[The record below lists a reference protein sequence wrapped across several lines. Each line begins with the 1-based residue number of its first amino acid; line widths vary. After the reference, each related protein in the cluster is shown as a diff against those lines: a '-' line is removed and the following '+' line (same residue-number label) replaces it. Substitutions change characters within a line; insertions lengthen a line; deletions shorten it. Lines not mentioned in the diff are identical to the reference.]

1 MKILKRLLLIH
12 WHYFTHEIIEFDKL
26 NFLTGKNASGKS
38 TIIDAMQLILLG
50 DSSGGF
56 FNKAASGRGNRTLI
70 GYLMGELGDDED
82 AGFRYIRQNKKFASY
97 IALEFY
103 DEDKKR
109 FFTVGCCFDV
119 YSENDYSRLF
129 FIYNGELHPQGF
141 MENRTPLDILGLR
154 TFLKEQYSGHF
165 ETTNV
170 GRDFRTKLY
179 GRLGGLR
186 ERFAGLLKKA
196 VSFNPNVDIQEFISD
211 FVCDNQEVVDVS
223 HMQENIRSYKRLE
236 HEASILHEKI
246 DILEQIVETYEKYKN
261 AYSSEMLYAFLV
273 VRAKTDMTKES
284 LSSSKEECIQL
295 KNLLDALHLKIVNFE
310 ENHREI
316 QAQREEL
323 LVEYKSDKAV
333 QTKEKIESQLREKEQ
348 RIRTLTDEY
357 EKGKSV
363 LLTCISSWKN
373 HVGSLLQKVNSLQ
386 DNSLDAVIH
395 SLVIDISQEGQNLL
409 DQLKIF
415 DILTAETIN
424 EIGGIGLSS
433 VAEFADN
440 LRTRAIELNLKISD
454 EKSRLS
460 KQRGE
465 LTDEL
470 KHLESGFYSFP
481 QDVIDLKEAVSSRL
495 RVIAHN
501 PVNVRIVAE
510 VAEIRS
516 DRWRNVIEG
525 YLNTQKYYIIVPHE
539 YFREAISVFDTIKKS
554 KSIYGTGIIDIEKLR
569 KLNPVANA
577 GSLAEEITT
586 NDVDAGIFLDYSL
599 GRVQKCDNVRQL
611 RNHQTA
617 ITDEGMLYQ
626 NFVVSAMNPKRWS
639 KPAIGQGAIL
649 QRIDAVKVDLEQV
662 GIQLVACSVLN
673 EGLNSV
679 RNTKLLSSAEIE
691 RIVTTASEFFE
702 VSDLESALSSLKVS
716 LDALDMAESESLKAR
731 IDELQSELEKLKH
744 EMDNDRE
751 KRGEV
756 KKQLQHLAE
765 ESIPK
770 LEIELENLEN
780 EISFAHDSKWID
792 EIGMLRY
799 TRELNLRGSASKIFD
814 AFPREQSRM
823 RNNKDNAWENL
834 KVLRQSYNDRYKMG
848 LDINAST
855 NDIYDNAWLELNDN
869 KLPEYQTRI
878 SNAKS
883 KAFEQFQE
891 DFISRLQNNINNAK
905 RQIKELNKALEGAKF
920 GEDTYQFKVLPRP
933 DYRRFHDMIVDEM
946 ITQGGYNLL
955 SLQFY
960 DKYKEEIAE
969 LFDIITNE
977 NNTSGGVFEYEKRV
991 QEFTDFRTYLSF
1003 DLESIGHDGESQR
1016 LSKTIGKKSGGET
1029 QTPFYIAVLAS
1040 FAQLYRTGRDKS
1052 HKTSRLIIFDE
1063 AFSKMDGERII
1074 RSIEL
1079 LRKFDFQVILSAP
1092 PDKIGD
1098 IAILVDRNLC
1108 VLRNGLHTCV
1118 RSFDPKQ
1125 AEGYTNE

>member
-12 WHYFTHEIIEFDKL
+12 WHYFTHELIEFDKL

-38 TIIDAMQLILLG
+38 TIIDAIQLILLG

-103 DEDKKR
+103 DEDKNR
-109 FFTVGCCFDV
+109 FFTAGCCFDV
-119 YSENDYSRLF
+119 YSENDHSKLF
-129 FIYNGELHPQGF
+129 FIYNGELHPHGF
-141 MENRTPLDILGLR
+141 MENRTPLDIIGLR
-154 TFLKEQYSGHF
+154 TFLKEQYNGHF

-246 DILEQIVETYEKYKN
+246 NILRQIVETYEKYKN
-261 AYSSEMLYAFLV
+261 AHNSEMLYAFLV
-273 VRAKTDMTKES
+273 VRAKTDMKKES
-284 LSSSKEECIQL
+284 LSSSNEECIQL
-295 KNLLDALHLKIVNFE
+295 KNLLNALHLKIVNFE
-310 ENHREI
+310 EKHMEI

-348 RIRTLTDEY
+348 RIKTLTDEY
-357 EKGKSV
+357 EKAKSV
-363 LLTCISSWKN
+363 LVTCISSWKN
-373 HVGSLLQKVNSLQ
+373 HVGILLQKVNSLQ
-386 DNSLDAVIH
+386 NDLLDAVMH

-433 VAEFADN
+433 VAESADN
-440 LRTRAIELNLKISD
+440 LRTRAIELNSKLGD

-465 LTDEL
+465 LTAEL

-481 QDVIDLKEAVSSRL
+481 QEVIDLKEAVSSRL
-495 RVIAHN
+495 HVISHN
-501 PVNVRIVAE
+501 SINVRIVAE

-539 YFREAISVFDTIKKS
+539 YFREAISVFDSIKKS

-569 KLNPVANA
+569 KLNPIANA

-586 NDVDAGIFLDYSL
+586 DDVDARIFLDYSL
-599 GRVQKCDNVRQL
+599 GRVQKCENVKQL
-611 RNHQTA
+611 RNHRTS

-649 QRIDAVKVDLEQV
+649 QRIDAVKADLEQV
-662 GIQLVACSVLN
+662 GKQLVACSVLN

-679 RNTKLLSSAEIE
+679 KNTKLLSSAEIE
-691 RIVTTASEFFE
+691 RIVTTTSGFFE
-702 VSDLESALSSLKVS
+702 VSDLKSALSSLKVS
-716 LDALDMAESESLKAR
+716 LNALDMAASESLKVR
-731 IDELQSELEKLKH
+731 IDELQSELEKFKH

-751 KRGEV
+751 KRGEL
-756 KKQLQHLAE
+756 KKQLQHFVE
-765 ESIPK
+765 ETIPK
-770 LEIELENLEN
+770 LEMELVNLEN
-780 EISFAHDSKWID
+780 EISSTHDSEWID

-799 TRELNLRGSASKIFD
+799 IRELNARGSASKIFD

-848 LDINAST
+848 LDINVST

-878 SNAKS
+878 SDAKS

-933 DYRRFHDMIVDEM
+933 DYKRFHDMIVDEM

-977 NNTSGGVFEYEKRV
+977 NNTSGGIFEYEKRV

>member
-1 MKILKRLLLIH
+1 VKILKRLLLIH